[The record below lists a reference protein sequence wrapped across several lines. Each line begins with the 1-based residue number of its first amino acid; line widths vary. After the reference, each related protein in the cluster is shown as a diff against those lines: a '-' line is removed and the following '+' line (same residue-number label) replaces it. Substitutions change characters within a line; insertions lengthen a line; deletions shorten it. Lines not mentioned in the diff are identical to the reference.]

1 MGAVIVHVGPDDV
14 PLMPPFDALE
24 GAAIRDLDIYVK
36 GDILG
41 FILCASFPTSP

>member
-1 MGAVIVHVGPDDV
+1 MLEHAAPDVGPLMSLFDV
-14 PLMPPFDALE
+14 LE